1 MSDGRR
7 GTATPEAD
15 RTAEEGRPP
24 RQRRMLRPAAGRE
37 SGVRVLRSSQG
48 QLDRERDQLGV
59 DHHNLMREPP
69 CRFEGWGGTEK
80 ISAL

>member
-1 MSDGRR
+1 
-7 GTATPEAD
+7 
-15 RTAEEGRPP
+15 
-24 RQRRMLRPAAGRE
+24 MLRPAAGRE